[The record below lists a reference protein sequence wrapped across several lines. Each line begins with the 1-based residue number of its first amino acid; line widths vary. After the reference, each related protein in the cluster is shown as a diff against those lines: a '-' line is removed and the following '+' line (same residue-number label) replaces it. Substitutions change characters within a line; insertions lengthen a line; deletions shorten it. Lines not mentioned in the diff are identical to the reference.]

1 MISGELWLLFNAVT
15 KDIGH
20 CIVFASDQLVTHVTG
35 IQRDSKLCCYV
46 CFLPVSRASF
56 LSFPQVCLTMNII
69 YDGMP
74 VAYRITLIFT
84 TLPLPFLCVFPCSVC
99 TRENLNH
106 TRT

>member
-46 CFLPVSRASF
+46 CLFFTSF
-56 LSFPQVCLTMNII
+56 TRIIFILSSGV
-69 YDGMP
+69 
-74 VAYRITLIFT
+74 
-84 TLPLPFLCVFPCSVC
+84 
-99 TRENLNH
+99 LNDEH
-106 TRT
+106 YL